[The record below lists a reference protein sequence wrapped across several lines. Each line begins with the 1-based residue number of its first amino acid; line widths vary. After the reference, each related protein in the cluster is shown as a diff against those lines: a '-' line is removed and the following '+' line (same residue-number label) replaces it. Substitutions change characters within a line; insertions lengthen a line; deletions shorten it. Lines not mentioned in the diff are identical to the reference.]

1 MANTLTVRKIGN
13 SYGVI
18 LPKAELDQLG
28 VGEGDRLFVVHA
40 PGGIRLVPY
49 DPDFA
54 DALEATRDY
63 MRRHRDALRELA
75 K

>member
-28 VGEGDRLFVVHA
+28 VGEGDKLFVVHA

>member
-1 MANTLTVRKIGN
+1 MANSLTIRKIGN
-13 SYGVI
+13 SFGVI
-18 LPKAELDQLG
+18 LPKTELDQLG
-28 VGEGDRLFVVHA
+28 VGEGDRLFVVRA

-49 DPDFA
+49 DPDFS
-54 DALEATRDY
+54 DAMEAARDF

>member
-1 MANTLTVRKIGN
+1 MADSVTVRRIGN

-18 LPKAELDQLG
+18 LPKAELDKLG
-28 VGEGDRLFVVHA
+28 VVEGDKLFIVRT
-40 PGGIRLVPY
+40 PDGIRLTPY

-54 DALEATRDY
+54 KVMEATREY
-63 MRRHRDALRELA
+63 MRDHRDALKALA

>member
-40 PGGIRLVPY
+40 PGGIRLMPY

-63 MRRHRDALRELA
+63 IRRHRDALRELA

>member
-1 MANTLTVRKIGN
+1 MSNTLTVRKIGN

-28 VGEGDRLFVVHA
+28 VREGDKLFVVHA

-49 DPDFA
+49 DPAFA

>member
-1 MANTLTVRKIGN
+1 MSNALTVRKIGN
-13 SYGVI
+13 SFGVI

-54 DALEATRDY
+54 DALEAARDF

>member
-28 VGEGDRLFVVHA
+28 VGAGDKLFVVHA